1 MILLFPGNDLDE
13 GSGTGVPVGEEVE
26 GLGEA
31 EGELV
36 DDDHSSN
43 QTHSIST
50 IILPPIHLFTPTL
63 QHQALPPVF
72 ALSSPS
78 SGRSYNFGL
87 NNARCCNSEY

>member
-50 IILPPIHLFTPTL
+50 IILPPNHQLLHPSSTKPSYLF
-63 QHQALPPVF
+63 F
-72 ALSSPS
+72 PS
-78 SGRSYNFGL
+78 SGHPEAAL
-87 NNARCCNSEY
+87 AA